1 MEGFRDW
8 LVAQGLT
15 FPVDENLFISRLQ
28 EFTADSS
35 SLLYRSLTSFGFVD
49 GELRYASFDAITELE
64 FSTPASAKD
73 PEIAFWNAYVEELN
87 ISASK
92 GG

>member
-1 MEGFRDW
+1 M
-8 LVAQGLT
+8 
-15 FPVDENLFISRLQ
+15 
-28 EFTADSS
+28 
-35 SLLYRSLTSFGFVD
+35 D